1 LTRGGCRPTSPPCGW
16 GGSIASGR
24 KREGGWPATPPY
36 DSPIRPV
43 LAIDE
48 EPGTRPVPAPH
59 TPAKGVTPTQ
69 RWVGTLS
76 VNERP
81 GPLHNP
87 GLGSVLSE
95 NLNASQ
101 ETGVRQRGGDP
112 ARDGIPVHRNSIGR
126 CNRQIVFLCN
136 IKSKIWYTTPPCVS
150 PVLRKASRR
159 IMDWF

>member
-1 LTRGGCRPTSPPCGW
+1 MTGNYLSGPWFLHLTAAPFQIRFRVRPTPS
-16 GGSIASGR
+16 
-24 KREGGWPATPPY
+24 
-36 DSPIRPV
+36 
-43 LAIDE
+43 
-48 EPGTRPVPAPH
+48 PAPH
-59 TPAKGVTPTQ
+59 APAKGVTPTQ